1 MSTTFVPGPE
11 YRQQAEQLS
20 KVQAEQGFELKSRL
34 YADQAEYSKAVAQ
47 YFLDW
52 RSGPGSKDHPPGY
65 ANKLDYIQ
73 ALLREGGLSP
83 QNETPR
89 GVISNSDVKAL
100 KDVSLIALQN
110 GIPFVQVLEELY
122 KNKGASGAAK
132 FSKQVATSIRLLDPT
147 DAKASL
153 SDAYYQAFGAFP
165 SQAQIS
171 KYMDLY
177 NTEAKRQKS
186 KSITTQNTSGTVT
199 TSSTITQGEG
209 FTDKEQQQFL
219 ADYLVKNYEM
229 TSSEDLGGAAKGL
242 YDAIVGTYA
251 ANYLD
256 EPDFETVTGVIKKV
270 LSSSDDK
277 TATQQLDTFLQEG
290 RKIAA
295 KQWLGLE
302 KELSAGENISTYTT
316 PLAKTL
322 TKLFGR
328 TVNYDDPLIK
338 KAINFKDE
346 KGVYRM
352 MNEIELT
359 SAAEADPR
367 YAVSSGAIN
376 KATSLADKI
385 ATALGE

>member
-1 MSTTFVPGPE
+1 MSFNTGPT
-11 YRQQAEQLS
+11 YQSQAEQL
-20 KVQAEQGFELKSRL
+20 KQVQAEGGFELKSRL
-34 YADQAEYSKAVAQ
+34 YADPAAYSKAIGN
-47 YFLDW
+47 YLLEW
-52 RSGPGSKDHPPGY
+52 RNTSQDGFQ
-65 ANKLDYIQ
+65 NKLDYIQ
-73 ALLREGGLSP
+73 ALLRGSNLSSDD
-83 QNETPR
+83 TPR
-89 GVISNSDVKAL
+89 GVFGVKDTAAL
-100 KDVSLIALQN
+100 KDASLIALQN
-110 GIPFVQVLEELY
+110 GIPFIQVLEELY
-122 KNKGASGAAK
+122 KNKGGGGTAK
-132 FSKQVATSIRLLDPT
+132 FSKQVATSIKLIDPT

-165 SQAQIS
+165 SDAQI
-171 KYMDLY
+171 KNYMNLY
-177 NTEAKRQKS
+177 NAEAKRQKG
-186 KSITTQNTSGTVT
+186 KSITTYNTSGTVT
-199 TSSTITQGEG
+199 TQQTTTMDEG
-209 FTDKEQQQFL
+209 FTEKEQQKFL
-219 ADYLVKNYEM
+219 AEYLVKNYDM
-229 TSSEDLGGAAKGL
+229 TSSEELGGTAKSL

-256 EPDFETVTGVIKKV
+256 EPDFETVTGVIKNV

-277 TATQQLDTFLQEG
+277 TATQQLETFLQQG
-290 RKIAA
+290 RKIAS

-316 PLAKTL
+316 PLAKSL

-359 SAAEADPR
+359 SAAESDPR

>member
-1 MSTTFVPGPE
+1 LTFNTGPT
-11 YRQQAEQLS
+11 YQSQAEQL
-20 KVQAEQGFELKSRL
+20 KQVQAEGGFELKSRL
-34 YADQAEYSKAVAQ
+34 YADPAAYSKAIGN
-47 YFLDW
+47 YLLEW
-52 RSGPGSKDHPPGY
+52 RNTSQEGFQ
-65 ANKLDYIQ
+65 NKLDYIQ
-73 ALLREGGLSP
+73 ALLRGSNLSSDD
-83 QNETPR
+83 TPR
-89 GVISNSDVKAL
+89 GVFGVKDTAAL
-100 KDVSLIALQN
+100 KDASLIALQN
-110 GIPFVQVLEELY
+110 GIPFIQVLEELY
-122 KNKGASGAAK
+122 KNKGGGGTAK
-132 FSKQVATSIRLLDPT
+132 FSKQVATSIKLIDPT

-165 SQAQIS
+165 SDAQI
-171 KYMDLY
+171 KNYMNLY
-177 NTEAKRQKS
+177 NAEAKRQKG
-186 KSITTQNTSGTVT
+186 KSITTYNTSGTVT
-199 TSSTITQGEG
+199 TQQTTTMDEG
-209 FTDKEQQQFL
+209 FTEKEQQKFL
-219 ADYLVKNYEM
+219 AEYLVKNYDM
-229 TSSEDLGGAAKGL
+229 TSSEELGGTAKSL

-256 EPDFETVTGVIKKV
+256 EPDFETVTGVIKNV

-277 TATQQLDTFLQEG
+277 TATQQLETFLQQG
-290 RKIAA
+290 RKIAS

-316 PLAKTL
+316 PLAKSL

-352 MNEIELT
+352 MNEIEL
-359 SAAEADPR
+359 SAAAESDPR

>member
-1 MSTTFVPGPE
+1 MTFNTGPT
-11 YRQQAEQLS
+11 YQSQAEQL
-20 KVQAEQGFELKSRL
+20 KQVQAEGGFELKSRL
-34 YADQAEYSKAVAQ
+34 YADPAAYSKAIGN
-47 YFLDW
+47 YLLEW
-52 RSGPGSKDHPPGY
+52 RNTSQEGFQ
-65 ANKLDYIQ
+65 NKLDYIQ
-73 ALLREGGLSP
+73 ALLRGSNLSSDD
-83 QNETPR
+83 TPR
-89 GVISNSDVKAL
+89 GVFGVKDTAAL
-100 KDVSLIALQN
+100 KDASLIALQN
-110 GIPFVQVLEELY
+110 GIPFIQVLEELY
-122 KNKGASGAAK
+122 KNKGGGGTAK
-132 FSKQVATSIRLLDPT
+132 FSKQVATSIKLIDPT

-165 SQAQIS
+165 SDAQI
-171 KYMDLY
+171 KNYMNLY
-177 NTEAKRQKS
+177 NAEAKRQKG
-186 KSITTQNTSGTVT
+186 KSITTYNTSGTVT
-199 TSSTITQGEG
+199 TQQTTTMDEG
-209 FTDKEQQQFL
+209 FTEKEQQKFL
-219 ADYLVKNYEM
+219 AEYLVKNYDM
-229 TSSEDLGGAAKGL
+229 TSSEELGGTAKSL

-256 EPDFETVTGVIKKV
+256 EPDFETVTGVIKNV

-277 TATQQLDTFLQEG
+277 TATQQLETFLQQG
-290 RKIAA
+290 RKIAS

-316 PLAKTL
+316 PLAKSL

-352 MNEIELT
+352 MNEIEL
-359 SAAEADPR
+359 SAAAESDPR

>member
-1 MSTTFVPGPE
+1 LTFNTGPT
-11 YRQQAEQLS
+11 YQSQAEQL
-20 KVQAEQGFELKSRL
+20 KQVQAEGGFELKSRL
-34 YADQAEYSKAVAQ
+34 YADPAAYSKAIGN
-47 YFLDW
+47 YLLEW
-52 RSGPGSKDHPPGY
+52 RNTSQDGFQ
-65 ANKLDYIQ
+65 NKLDYIQ
-73 ALLREGGLSP
+73 ALLRGSNLSSDD
-83 QNETPR
+83 TPR
-89 GVISNSDVKAL
+89 GVFGVKDTAAL
-100 KDVSLIALQN
+100 KDASLIALQN
-110 GIPFVQVLEELY
+110 GIPFIQVLEELY
-122 KNKGASGAAK
+122 KNKGGGGTAK
-132 FSKQVATSIRLLDPT
+132 FSKQVATSIKLIDPT

-165 SQAQIS
+165 SDAQI
-171 KYMDLY
+171 KNYMNLY
-177 NTEAKRQKS
+177 NAEAKRQKG
-186 KSITTQNTSGTVT
+186 KSITTYNTSGTVT
-199 TSSTITQGEG
+199 TQQTTTMDEG
-209 FTDKEQQQFL
+209 FTEKEQQKFL
-219 ADYLVKNYEM
+219 AEYLVKNYDM
-229 TSSEDLGGAAKGL
+229 TSSEELGGTAKSL

-256 EPDFETVTGVIKKV
+256 EPDFETVTGVIKNV

-277 TATQQLDTFLQEG
+277 TATQQLETFLQQG
-290 RKIAA
+290 RKIAS

-316 PLAKTL
+316 PLAKSL

-352 MNEIELT
+352 MNEIEL
-359 SAAEADPR
+359 SAAAESDPR

>member
-1 MSTTFVPGPE
+1 MSFNTGPT
-11 YRQQAEQLS
+11 YQSQAEQL
-20 KVQAEQGFELKSRL
+20 KQVQAEGGFELKSRL
-34 YADQAEYSKAVAQ
+34 YADPAAYSKAIGN
-47 YFLDW
+47 YLLEW
-52 RSGPGSKDHPPGY
+52 RNTSQDGFQ
-65 ANKLDYIQ
+65 NKLDYIQ
-73 ALLREGGLSP
+73 ALLRGTGMSTDD
-83 QNETPR
+83 TPR
-89 GVISNSDVKAL
+89 GVFGVKDTAAL
-100 KDVSLIALQN
+100 KDASLIALQN
-110 GIPFVQVLEELY
+110 GIPFVQILEDLY
-122 KNKGASGAAK
+122 KNRGGGGASK
-132 FSKQVATSIRLLDPT
+132 FSKHVATSIKLIDPT

-165 SQAQIS
+165 SDAQI
-171 KYMDLY
+171 KNYMNLY
-177 NTEAKRQKS
+177 NAEAKRQKG
-186 KSITTQNTSGTVT
+186 KSITTYNTSGTVT
-199 TSSTITQGEG
+199 TQQTTTMDEG
-209 FTDKEQQQFL
+209 FTEKEQQKFL
-219 ADYLVKNYEM
+219 AEYLVKNYDM
-229 TSSEDLGGAAKGL
+229 TSSEELGGTAKSL

-256 EPDFETVTGVIKKV
+256 EPDFETVTGVIKNV

-277 TATQQLDTFLQEG
+277 TATQQLETFLQQG
-290 RKIAA
+290 RKIAS

-316 PLAKTL
+316 PLAKSL

-352 MNEIELT
+352 MNEIEL
-359 SAAEADPR
+359 SAAAESDPR

>member
-1 MSTTFVPGPE
+1 LTFNTGPT
-11 YRQQAEQLS
+11 YQSQAEQL
-20 KVQAEQGFELKSRL
+20 KQVQAEGGFELKSRL
-34 YADQAEYSKAVAQ
+34 YADPAAYSKAIGN
-47 YFLDW
+47 YLLEW
-52 RSGPGSKDHPPGY
+52 RNTSQDGFQ
-65 ANKLDYIQ
+65 NKLDYIQ
-73 ALLREGGLSP
+73 ALLRGSGMSSDD
-83 QNETPR
+83 TPR
-89 GVISNSDVKAL
+89 GVFGVKDTAAL
-100 KDVSLIALQN
+100 KDASLIALQN

-122 KNKGASGAAK
+122 KTKGGGGAAK
-132 FSKQVATSIRLLDPT
+132 FSKQVATSIKLIDPT

-165 SQAQIS
+165 SDAQI
-171 KYMDLY
+171 KNYMNLY
-177 NTEAKRQKS
+177 NAEAKRQKG
-186 KSITTQNTSGTVT
+186 KSITTYNTSGTVT
-199 TSSTITQGEG
+199 TQQTTTMDEG
-209 FTDKEQQQFL
+209 FTEKEQQKFL
-219 ADYLVKNYEM
+219 AEYLVKNYDM
-229 TSSEDLGGAAKGL
+229 TSSEELGGTAKSL

-256 EPDFETVTGVIKKV
+256 EPDFETVTGVIKNV

-277 TATQQLDTFLQEG
+277 TATQQLETFLQQG
-290 RKIAA
+290 RKIAS

-316 PLAKTL
+316 PLAKSL

-352 MNEIELT
+352 MNEIEL
-359 SAAEADPR
+359 SAAAESDPR

>member
-1 MSTTFVPGPE
+1 LSFNTGPT
-11 YRQQAEQLS
+11 YQSQAEQL
-20 KVQAEQGFELKSRL
+20 KQVQAEGGFELKSRL
-34 YADQAEYSKAVAQ
+34 YADPAAYSKAIGN
-47 YFLDW
+47 YLLEW
-52 RSGPGSKDHPPGY
+52 RNTSQDGFQ
-65 ANKLDYIQ
+65 NKLDYIQ
-73 ALLREGGLSP
+73 ALLRGSNLSSDD
-83 QNETPR
+83 TPR
-89 GVISNSDVKAL
+89 GVFGVKDTAAL
-100 KDVSLIALQN
+100 KDASLIALQN
-110 GIPFVQVLEELY
+110 GIPFIQVLEELY
-122 KNKGASGAAK
+122 KNKGGGGTAK
-132 FSKQVATSIRLLDPT
+132 FSKQVATSIKLIDPT

-165 SQAQIS
+165 SDAQI
-171 KYMDLY
+171 KNYMNLY
-177 NTEAKRQKS
+177 NAEAKRQKG
-186 KSITTQNTSGTVT
+186 KSITTYNTSGTVT
-199 TSSTITQGEG
+199 TQQTTTMDEG
-209 FTDKEQQQFL
+209 FTEKEQQKFL
-219 ADYLVKNYEM
+219 AEYLVKNYDM
-229 TSSEDLGGAAKGL
+229 TSSEELGGTAKSL

-256 EPDFETVTGVIKKV
+256 EPDFETVTGVIKNV

-277 TATQQLDTFLQEG
+277 TATQQLETFLQQG
-290 RKIAA
+290 RKIAS

-316 PLAKTL
+316 PLAKSL

-352 MNEIELT
+352 MNEIEL
-359 SAAEADPR
+359 SAAAESDPR

>member
-1 MSTTFVPGPE
+1 MTFNTGPT
-11 YRQQAEQLS
+11 YQSQAEQL
-20 KVQAEQGFELKSRL
+20 KQVQAEGGFELKSRL
-34 YADQAEYSKAVAQ
+34 YADPAAYSKAIGN
-47 YFLDW
+47 YLLEW
-52 RSGPGSKDHPPGY
+52 RNTSQDGFQ
-65 ANKLDYIQ
+65 NKLDYIQ
-73 ALLREGGLSP
+73 ALLRGSGMSSDD
-83 QNETPR
+83 TPR
-89 GVISNSDVKAL
+89 GVFGVKDTAAL
-100 KDVSLIALQN
+100 KDASLIALQN

-122 KNKGASGAAK
+122 KTKGGGGAAK
-132 FSKQVATSIRLLDPT
+132 FSKQVATSIKLIDPT

-165 SQAQIS
+165 SDAQI
-171 KYMDLY
+171 KNYMNLY
-177 NTEAKRQKS
+177 NAEAKRQKG
-186 KSITTQNTSGTVT
+186 KSITTYNTSGTVT
-199 TSSTITQGEG
+199 TQQTTTMDEG
-209 FTDKEQQQFL
+209 FTEKEQQKFL
-219 ADYLVKNYEM
+219 AEYLVKNYDM
-229 TSSEDLGGAAKGL
+229 TSSEELGGTAKSL

-256 EPDFETVTGVIKKV
+256 EPDFETVTGVIKNV

-277 TATQQLDTFLQEG
+277 TATQQLETFLQQG
-290 RKIAA
+290 RKIAS

-316 PLAKTL
+316 PLAKSL

-352 MNEIELT
+352 MNEIEL
-359 SAAEADPR
+359 SAAAESDPR

>member
-1 MSTTFVPGPE
+1 MSFNTGPT
-11 YRQQAEQLS
+11 YQSQAEQL
-20 KVQAEQGFELKSRL
+20 KQVQAEGGFELKSRL
-34 YADQAEYSKAVAQ
+34 YADPAAYSKAIGN
-47 YFLDW
+47 YLLEW
-52 RSGPGSKDHPPGY
+52 RNTSQDGFQ
-65 ANKLDYIQ
+65 NKLDYIQ
-73 ALLREGGLSP
+73 ALLRGTGMSTDD
-83 QNETPR
+83 TPR
-89 GVISNSDVKAL
+89 GVFGVKDTAAL
-100 KDVSLIALQN
+100 KDASLIALQN
-110 GIPFVQVLEELY
+110 GIPFIQILEDLY
-122 KNKGASGAAK
+122 KNRGGGGTAK
-132 FSKQVATSIRLLDPT
+132 FSKQVATSIKLIDPT

-165 SQAQIS
+165 SDAQI
-171 KYMDLY
+171 KNYMNLY
-177 NTEAKRQKS
+177 NAEAKRQKG
-186 KSITTQNTSGTVT
+186 KSITTYNTSGTVT
-199 TSSTITQGEG
+199 TQQTTTMDEG
-209 FTDKEQQQFL
+209 FTEKEQQKFL
-219 ADYLVKNYEM
+219 AEYLVKNYDM
-229 TSSEDLGGAAKGL
+229 TSSEELGGTAKSL

-256 EPDFETVTGVIKKV
+256 EPDFETVTGVIKNV

-277 TATQQLDTFLQEG
+277 TATQQLETFLQQG
-290 RKIAA
+290 RKIAS

-316 PLAKTL
+316 PLAKSL

-352 MNEIELT
+352 MNEIELS
-359 SAAEADPR
+359 SAAESDPR

>member
-1 MSTTFVPGPE
+1 LSFNTGPT
-11 YRQQAEQLS
+11 YQSQAEQL
-20 KVQAEQGFELKSRL
+20 KQVQAEGGFELKSL
-34 YADQAEYSKAVAQ
+34 TYALPEAYSKAIGN
-47 YFLDW
+47 YLLEW
-52 RSGPGSKDHPPGY
+52 RNTPQDGFQ
-65 ANKLDYIQ
+65 NKLDYIQ
-73 ALLREGGLSP
+73 ALLRGTGMSTDD
-83 QNETPR
+83 TPR
-89 GVISNSDVKAL
+89 GVFGVKDSAAL
-100 KDVSLIALQN
+100 KDASRIALQN
-110 GIPFVQVLEELY
+110 GIPFIQVLEDLY
-122 KNKGASGAAK
+122 KNRGGGGTAK
-132 FSKQVATSIRLLDPT
+132 FSKQVATSIKLIDPT

-165 SQAQIS
+165 SDAQI
-171 KYMDLY
+171 KNYMNLY
-177 NTEAKRQKS
+177 NAEAKRQKG
-186 KSITTQNTSGTVT
+186 KSITTYNTSGTVT
-199 TSSTITQGEG
+199 TQQTTTMDEG
-209 FTDKEQQQFL
+209 FTEKEQQKFL
-219 ADYLVKNYEM
+219 AEYLVKNYDM
-229 TSSEDLGGAAKGL
+229 TSSEELGGTAKSL

-256 EPDFETVTGVIKKV
+256 EPDFETVTGVIKNV

-277 TATQQLDTFLQEG
+277 TATQQLETFLQQG
-290 RKIAA
+290 RKIAS

-316 PLAKTL
+316 PLAKSL

-352 MNEIELT
+352 MNEIELS
-359 SAAEADPR
+359 SAAESDPR

>member
-1 MSTTFVPGPE
+1 MTFNTGPT
-11 YRQQAEQLS
+11 YQSQAEQL
-20 KVQAEQGFELKSRL
+20 KQVQAEGGFELKSRL
-34 YADQAEYSKAVAQ
+34 YADPAAYSKAIGN
-47 YFLDW
+47 YLLEW
-52 RSGPGSKDHPPGY
+52 RNTSQDGFQ
-65 ANKLDYIQ
+65 NKLDYIQ
-73 ALLREGGLSP
+73 ALLRGSNLSSDD
-83 QNETPR
+83 TPR
-89 GVISNSDVKAL
+89 GVFGVKDTAAL
-100 KDVSLIALQN
+100 KDASLIALQN
-110 GIPFVQVLEELY
+110 GIPFIQVLEELY
-122 KNKGASGAAK
+122 KNKGGGGTAK
-132 FSKQVATSIRLLDPT
+132 FSKQVATSIKLIDPT

-165 SQAQIS
+165 SDAQI
-171 KYMDLY
+171 KNYMNLY
-177 NTEAKRQKS
+177 NAEAKRQKG
-186 KSITTQNTSGTVT
+186 KSITTYNTSGTVT
-199 TSSTITQGEG
+199 TQQTTTMDEG
-209 FTDKEQQQFL
+209 FTEKEQQKFL
-219 ADYLVKNYEM
+219 AEYLVKNYDM
-229 TSSEDLGGAAKGL
+229 TSSEELGGTAKSL

-256 EPDFETVTGVIKKV
+256 EPDFETVTGVIKNV

-277 TATQQLDTFLQEG
+277 TATQQLETFLQQG
-290 RKIAA
+290 RKIAS

-316 PLAKTL
+316 PLAKSL

-359 SAAEADPR
+359 SAAESDPR

>member
-1 MSTTFVPGPE
+1 MSFNTGPT
-11 YRQQAEQLS
+11 YQSQAEQL
-20 KVQAEQGFELKSRL
+20 KQVQAEGGFELKSRL
-34 YADQAEYSKAVAQ
+34 YADPAAYSKAIGN
-47 YFLDW
+47 YLLEW
-52 RSGPGSKDHPPGY
+52 RNTSQDGFQ
-65 ANKLDYIQ
+65 NKLDYIQ
-73 ALLREGGLSP
+73 ALLRGTGMSTDD
-83 QNETPR
+83 TPR
-89 GVISNSDVKAL
+89 GVFGVKDTAAL
-100 KDVSLIALQN
+100 KDASLIALQN
-110 GIPFVQVLEELY
+110 GIPFVQILEDLY
-122 KNKGASGAAK
+122 KNRGGGGASK
-132 FSKQVATSIRLLDPT
+132 FSKQVATSIKLIDPT

-165 SQAQIS
+165 SDAQI
-171 KYMDLY
+171 KNYMNLY
-177 NTEAKRQKS
+177 NAEAKRQKG
-186 KSITTQNTSGTVT
+186 KSITTYNTSGTVT
-199 TSSTITQGEG
+199 TQQTTTMDEG
-209 FTDKEQQQFL
+209 FTEKEQQKFL
-219 ADYLVKNYEM
+219 AEYLVKNYDM
-229 TSSEDLGGAAKGL
+229 ASSEELGGTAKSL

-256 EPDFETVTGVIKKV
+256 EPDFETVTGVIKNV

-277 TATQQLDTFLQEG
+277 TATQQLETFLQQG
-290 RKIAA
+290 RKIAS

-316 PLAKTL
+316 PLAKSL

-352 MNEIELT
+352 MNEIELS
-359 SAAEADPR
+359 SAAESDPR

>member
-1 MSTTFVPGPE
+1 MSFNTGPT
-11 YRQQAEQLS
+11 YQSQAEQL
-20 KVQAEQGFELKSRL
+20 KQVQAEGGFELKSRL
-34 YADQAEYSKAVAQ
+34 YADPAAYSKAIGN
-47 YFLDW
+47 YLLEW
-52 RSGPGSKDHPPGY
+52 RNTSQDGFQ
-65 ANKLDYIQ
+65 NKLDYIQ
-73 ALLREGGLSP
+73 ALLRGSNLSSDD
-83 QNETPR
+83 TPR
-89 GVISNSDVKAL
+89 GVFGVKDTAAL
-100 KDVSLIALQN
+100 KDASLIALQN
-110 GIPFVQVLEELY
+110 GIPFIQVLEELY
-122 KNKGASGAAK
+122 KNKGGGGTAK
-132 FSKQVATSIRLLDPT
+132 FSKQVATSIKLIDPT

-165 SQAQIS
+165 SDAQI
-171 KYMDLY
+171 KNYMNLY
-177 NTEAKRQKS
+177 NAEAKRQKG
-186 KSITTQNTSGTVT
+186 KSITTYNTSGTVT
-199 TSSTITQGEG
+199 TQQTTTMDEG
-209 FTDKEQQQFL
+209 FTEKEQQKFL
-219 ADYLVKNYEM
+219 AEYLVKNYDM
-229 TSSEDLGGAAKGL
+229 TSSEELGGTAKSL

-256 EPDFETVTGVIKKV
+256 EPDFETVTGVIKNV

-277 TATQQLDTFLQEG
+277 TATQQLETFLQQG
-290 RKIAA
+290 RKIAS

-316 PLAKTL
+316 PLAKSL

-352 MNEIELT
+352 MNEIEL
-359 SAAEADPR
+359 SAAAESDPR

>member
-1 MSTTFVPGPE
+1 LTFNTGPT
-11 YRQQAEQLS
+11 YQSQAEQL
-20 KVQAEQGFELKSRL
+20 KQVQAEGGFELKSRL
-34 YADQAEYSKAVAQ
+34 YADPAAYSKAIGN
-47 YFLDW
+47 YLLEW
-52 RSGPGSKDHPPGY
+52 RNTSQDGFQ
-65 ANKLDYIQ
+65 NKLDYIQ
-73 ALLREGGLSP
+73 ALLRGSGMSSDD
-83 QNETPR
+83 TPR
-89 GVISNSDVKAL
+89 GVFGVKDTAAL
-100 KDVSLIALQN
+100 KDASLIALQN

-122 KNKGASGAAK
+122 KTRGAGGAAK
-132 FSKQVATSIRLLDPT
+132 FSKQVATSIKLIDPT

-165 SQAQIS
+165 SEAQIGN
-171 KYMDLY
+171 YMNLY
-177 NTEAKRQKS
+177 NAEAKRQKG
-186 KSITTQNTSGTVT
+186 KSVTTYNTSGTVT
-199 TSSTITQGEG
+199 TQNTITSDEG

-219 ADYLVKNYEM
+219 AEYLVKNYDM
-229 TSSEDLGGAAKGL
+229 TSSEKLGGTAKSL

-256 EPDFETVTGVIKKV
+256 EPDFNTVAGVIKNV

-277 TATQQLDTFLQEG
+277 TATQQLETFLQQG

-295 KQWLGLE
+295 KQWLGVE

-316 PLAKTL
+316 PLAKSL

-338 KAINFKDE
+338 KALNFKDE
-346 KGVYRM
+346 KGIYRI
-352 MNEIELT
+352 MNEVELT
-359 SAAEADPR
+359 AAAESDPR

>member
-1 MSTTFVPGPE
+1 MSFNTGPT
-11 YRQQAEQLS
+11 YQSQAEQL
-20 KVQAEQGFELKSRL
+20 KQVQAEGGFELKSRL
-34 YADQAEYSKAVAQ
+34 YADPAAYSKAIGN
-47 YFLDW
+47 YLLEW
-52 RSGPGSKDHPPGY
+52 RNTSQDGFQ
-65 ANKLDYIQ
+65 NKLDYIQ
-73 ALLREGGLSP
+73 ALLRGTGMSTDD
-83 QNETPR
+83 TPR
-89 GVISNSDVKAL
+89 GVFGVKDTAAL
-100 KDVSLIALQN
+100 KDASLIALQN
-110 GIPFVQVLEELY
+110 GIPFVQILEDLY
-122 KNKGASGAAK
+122 KNRGGGGTAK
-132 FSKQVATSIRLLDPT
+132 FSKQVATSIKLIDPT

-165 SQAQIS
+165 SDAQI
-171 KYMDLY
+171 KNYMNLY
-177 NTEAKRQKS
+177 NAEAKRQKG
-186 KSITTQNTSGTVT
+186 KSITTYNTSGTVT
-199 TSSTITQGEG
+199 TQQTTTMDEG
-209 FTDKEQQQFL
+209 FTEKEQQKFL
-219 ADYLVKNYEM
+219 AEYLVKNYDM
-229 TSSEDLGGAAKGL
+229 TSSEELGGTAKSL

-256 EPDFETVTGVIKKV
+256 EPDFETVTGVIKNV

-277 TATQQLDTFLQEG
+277 TATQQLETFLQQG
-290 RKIAA
+290 RKVAA

-322 TKLFGR
+322 SKLFGR
-328 TVNYDDPLIK
+328 AVNYDDPLIK

-352 MNEIELT
+352 MNEFELT
-359 SAAEADPR
+359 SAAESDPR